1 MGRKGGGGDG
11 EVLEEEEAVG
21 PERAGFG
28 VFGEG
33 GGEEGG

>member
-1 MGRKGGGGDG
+1 MGVVGRKGGD
-11 EVLEEEEAVG
+11 VLEEEEAVG
-21 PERAGFG
+21 PERGGFG